1 MDENKNVRE
10 QLINIPCSSYI
21 IRKPYGKV
29 SIAAPWNYPFYLSMT
44 PIIGAISG
52 GNTVLLK
59 VSQKTKNTAK
69 LIYSIIEKVF
79 PKEKVEVIGLADGD
93 RENL

>member
-1 MDENKNVRE
+1 
-10 QLINIPCSSYI
+10 
-21 IRKPYGKV
+21 
-29 SIAAPWNYPFYLSMT
+29 MT

-69 LIYSIIEKVF
+69 LIYSIIESF
-79 PKEKVEVIGLADGD
+79 PREKVEVIGLADGD